1 MFTFDKINAGIVFST
16 LMIAEPVFAQA
27 GVESSLTMSL
37 LRAFLALVFVLAL
50 FFFLIY
56 IIRRFYPRILQRL
69 PNALQMDEQIELRSV
84 KTLGPK
90 KFIYVVRVG
99 SNSYLLGATDHN
111 IVKIDEWSDTSDQT
125 HAKSS
130 LTSTS

>member
-1 MFTFDKINAGIVFST
+1 MSSFEKKNTGLVFAT
-16 LMIAEPVFAQA
+16 LMIAEPVFAQ
-27 GVESSLTMSL
+27 GGLENSLTMSL
-37 LRAFLALVFVLAL
+37 LRALLALVFVLAL
-50 FFFLIY
+50 FFLLIY
-56 IIRRFYPRILQRL
+56 VIRRYYPRILQRL
-69 PNALQMDEQIELRSV
+69 PNASQLDEQIELRSV

-90 KFIYVVRVG
+90 RFLYVVRVG
-99 SNSYLLGATDHN
+99 STSYLLGATDHT